1 MRYLKKQ
8 NEPKTVMVF
17 FFFVN
22 IFIHLMK
29 EVDKMF
35 TMKVKEGFKSLMSAI
50 ALIAM
55 MVCVFEMYNMNTE
68 AVLSSFVIFMIG
80 AHFVDAEDQ

>member
-1 MRYLKKQ
+1 
-8 NEPKTVMVF
+8 
-17 FFFVN
+17 
-22 IFIHLMK
+22 
-29 EVDKMF
+29 MF